1 MRMLRL
7 IGILLLLAG
16 FGRVATGGEQVVSAQ
31 DGNLLTNP
39 SFEGDYSLFVP
50 AGGHPDCPTGT
61 CNTVQLP
68 AGWQPWWV
76 KERPSDGNPEYKPA
90 EAPFTN
96 RVHSGARA
104 SQYFTFYRTHKAG
117 LYQQAS
123 VPNNALVR
131 FTIWGQAWMTDDD
144 SSHSVHPVP
153 INMRIGIDPTGGT
166 NVYSPAIVW
175 SGLQQPFDQYQQFT
189 VEARAQGDR
198 VTVFTFSNPDTNPYT
213 SEYGL
218 KHVNAYWDTA
228 ALVVVG
234 AGSAPAPAPA
244 PPPSGGSNTGG
255 GSPAAPPLAAPMP
268 VGPTPTPDAEGH
280 IYHVVQSG
288 DTMWSIAARAG
299 ITLDQLLQLNNLNR
313 ETFIQAGQQLLL
325 GRVEPPPAVVE
336 EEEEEAAEE
345 SLAARAAEQQAP
357 TPTLPPAT
365 ATVVPTPDVKGGD
378 ICLKAFNDVNQNG
391 MHDPG
396 ESLQASVVFTISD
409 GATVHSNY
417 VTDGVSEP
425 TCIQGL
431 PAGSYRISRSQLP
444 NEVLTTDGNWA
455 VSLTDGSV
463 LHLEFGSYVAAA
475 EELAGLDVSS
485 GASVTESSGLAAA
498 TIADT
503 GDSGGWATT
512 MVIAAVALAL
522 LLLVGVLVVILSAR
536 RAHV

>member
-7 IGILLLLAG
+7 IWILLLLAG
-16 FGRVATGGEQVVSAQ
+16 LSLAANTGDPVVSAQ
-31 DGNLLTNP
+31 EENLLTNP
-39 SFEGDYSLFVP
+39 SFEGAYSIYVP
-50 AGGHPDCPTGT
+50 SSGHPDCPTGT

-68 AGWQPWWV
+68 AGWLPWWV

-90 EAPFTN
+90 TAPFTN
-96 RVHSGARA
+96 RVHSGSAA
-104 SQYFTFYRTHKAG
+104 AQYFTFYRTHKAG
-117 LYQQAS
+117 LYQQVT

-144 SSHSVHPVP
+144 SAHSVNPVP

-175 SGLQQPFDQYQQFT
+175 SGFQQPFDQYQHFS

-213 SEYGL
+213 TEYGL
-218 KHVNAYWDTA
+218 KHVNAYWDTSS
-228 ALVVVG
+228 LVVVG
-234 AGSAPAPAPA
+234 AGSAPAPAP
-244 PPPSGGSNTGG
+244 PPPGSGGSAPVAPA
-255 GSPAAPPLAAPMP
+255 PAAPIP
-268 VGPTPTPDAEGH
+268 VGPTPTPNAEGH

-288 DTMWSIAARAG
+288 DTLWSIAARAG
-299 ITLDQLLQLNNLNR
+299 ITLDQLLQLNNLSR

-325 GRVEPPPAVVE
+325 GRVEPPAAAVAEDE
-336 EEEEEAAEE
+336 EGEIGEAVADAAEE
-345 SLAARAAEQQAP
+345 PAP

-365 ATVVPTPDVKGGD
+365 PTAVPTPVARGGD
-378 ICLKAFNDVNQNG
+378 ICLKAFDDLNRNG
-391 MHDPG
+391 IHDPG
-396 ESLQASVVFTISD
+396 EDLRASVVFTIAD
-409 GATVHSNY
+409 GNTVHSNY

-444 NEVLTTDGNWA
+444 DEVLTTDGNWA
-455 VSLTDGSV
+455 VSLTDGSA
-463 LHLEFGSYVAAA
+463 LYLEFGSYLAEA
-475 EELAGLDVSS
+475 EEVASLNAPAAGEMID
-485 GASVTESSGLAAA
+485 GSGLTGAALA
-498 TIADT
+498 EA
-503 GDSGGWATT
+503 GDSDGWATSL
-512 MVIAAVALAL
+512 VIAAVGLAL

>member
-7 IGILLLLAG
+7 IWILLLL
-16 FGRVATGGEQVVSAQ
+16 TGMGLAVNSSQGVVSAQ
-31 DGNLLTNP
+31 EDNLLTNP
-39 SFEGDYSLFVP
+39 SFEGEYSIFIP
-50 AGGHPDCPTGT
+50 SGGHPDCPTGY

-68 AGWQPWWV
+68 AGWMPWWM

-90 EAPFTN
+90 TAPFSN
-96 RVHSGARA
+96 RVHSGSTAA
-104 SQYFTFYRTHKAG
+104 QYFTFYRTHKAG
-117 LYQQAS
+117 LYQQVT

-144 SSHSVHPVP
+144 SAHSVNPVP
-153 INMRIGIDPTGGT
+153 INMRIGIDPTGGS
-166 NVYSPAIVW
+166 NVYSSAIVW
-175 SGLQQPFDQYQQFT
+175 SGFQQPFDQYQPFS

-213 SEYGL
+213 NEYGL
-218 KHVNAYWDTA
+218 KHINAYWDTA

-244 PPPSGGSNTGG
+244 PPPAGSGGSG
-255 GSPAAPPLAAPMP
+255 GSVPAAPPPAAPMP

-280 IYHVVQSG
+280 IYHMVQAG
-288 DTMWSIAARAG
+288 DTLWSIAARAG

-325 GRVEPPPAVVE
+325 GRVEPPAMVE
-336 EEEEEAAEE
+336 EEEAEADASLTLAEAAEE
-345 SLAARAAEQQAP
+345 PAP
-357 TPTLPPAT
+357 TPTLQPPT
-365 ATVVPTPDVKGGD
+365 PTIVPTPVTRGGD
-378 ICLKAFNDVNQNG
+378 ICLKAFDDLNQNG
-391 MHDPG
+391 IHDPG
-396 ESLQASVVFTISD
+396 ETLRASVVFTIAD
-409 GATVHSNY
+409 GTTVHSNY

-444 NEVLTTDGNWA
+444 HETLTTDGNWA
-455 VSLTDGSV
+455 VSLTDGSI
-463 LHLEFGSYVAAA
+463 LHLEFGSYLAAA
-475 EELAGLDVSS
+475 EELAS
-485 GASVTESSGLAAA
+485 LAAPA
-498 TIADT
+498 AGEMLDSSRLAGAALAEA
-503 GDSGGWATT
+503 GDSDGWANTL
-512 MVIAAVALAL
+512 VIAAVALAL